1 MDDYLDMQDE
11 LLDRFGEMNSAVDNL
26 LTVARVKSLAHNV
39 YITEIKIEKQEVHM
53 QFYPKAK
60 VNLEKLP
67 ELLEVFSPELSI
79 RHGEEVELIY
89 RQRKK
94 QTDCTNSLEKTLEIV
109 ERMNTL
115 LLKVQNSLTKESKK
129 DIN

>member
-1 MDDYLDMQDE
+1 
-11 LLDRFGEMNSAVDNL
+11 
-26 LTVARVKSLAHNV
+26 
-39 YITEIKIEKQEVHM
+39 M
-53 QFYPKAK
+53 QFYPKAN
-60 VNLEKLP
+60 VNLEKIP
-67 ELLEVFSPELSI
+67 ELLEAFSPELSI

>member
-1 MDDYLDMQDE
+1 
-11 LLDRFGEMNSAVDNL
+11 
-26 LTVARVKSLAHNV
+26 
-39 YITEIKIEKQEVHM
+39 M

-67 ELLEVFSPELSI
+67 ELLEAFSPGLSI